1 MLAGPPNVHFSSGL
15 PLSVLWSEDSLRL
28 RWFRL
33 LLSPKSPSWFGFLNS
48 LYPPIWSNPT
58 QVFRICFTSSLLWRG
73 ISCHPVKWCMR
84 LLCVPTMPLLGFPD
98 GASGKEPACQCR
110 RPKRHGLNPWVRKI
124 PWRRD
129 GSPLQYSCLENPR
142 DRGAWWVHRLT
153 QSQTQLKWLNTHTQC
168 LFQLFIL

>member
-1 MLAGPPNVHFSSGL
+1 MIQAPPAPKIPIMVWL
-15 PLSVLWSEDSLRL
+15 PELPVPSDLIKSYPS
-28 RWFRL
+28 FQNL
-33 LLSPKSPSWFGFLNS
+33 LH
-48 LYPPIWSNPT
+48 
-58 QVFRICFTSSLLWRG
+58 LLTATEG
-73 ISCHPVKWCMR
+73 NSCHPVKWCMR
-84 LLCVPTMPLLGFPD
+84 LLCAPTMPLLGFPD
-98 GASGKEPACQCR
+98 GVTGQEPACQCR